1 MFGFIVA
8 CCLREE
14 SHMISLQECLYSVQ
28 SFHPNEKYVVIVDF
42 TSKKEFVERVIEQF
56 RNVIFECDTL
66 PIPADMQLLKYYK
79 EKKYF
84 DTAILLQDSMRV
96 KQSFNIEHINDIKY
110 LWHFNNHR
118 IHWSV
123 ITEPPTDY
131 NKKHNIH
138 THDDLIHH
146 IIDSIP
152 IITFS
157 EYCKETYD
165 KKELWSGCFG
175 ALCIITSTFL
185 EELDDKT
192 HIIELQLTMTT
203 NRLRRAI
210 ETLFALACNYTLNT
224 YITDSY
230 DGLYYD
236 GIRGNNMNGTYIRKI
251 SFDRQ

>member
-1 MFGFIVA
+1 MFGFIIA
-8 CCLREE
+8 GCLREE
-14 SHMISLQECLYSVQ
+14 SHMISLQECLYSIQ
-28 SFHPNEKYVVIVDF
+28 TFHPYQKCVVIVDF
-42 TSKKEFVERVIEQF
+42 TSKKVLVEQVIQRF
-56 RNVIFECDTL
+56 CNVIFECDTL
-66 PIPADMQLLKYYK
+66 PIPADMQLLKYFK

-84 DTAILLQDSMRV
+84 DTAILLQDSMRI
-96 KQSFNIEHINDIKY
+96 KQVFNVEHINDVKY

-118 IHWSV
+118 VHWSV
-123 ITEPPTDY
+123 IQESPTDY

-146 IIDSIP
+146 IINNIP
-152 IITFS
+152 NVEFS
-157 EYCKETYD
+157 KYCKETYG

-210 ETLFALACNYTLNT
+210 ESLFALACNYTLNT
-224 YITDSY
+224 YIIDSY

-236 GIRGNNMNGTYIRKI
+236 GIHGNNMNGTYIQKN